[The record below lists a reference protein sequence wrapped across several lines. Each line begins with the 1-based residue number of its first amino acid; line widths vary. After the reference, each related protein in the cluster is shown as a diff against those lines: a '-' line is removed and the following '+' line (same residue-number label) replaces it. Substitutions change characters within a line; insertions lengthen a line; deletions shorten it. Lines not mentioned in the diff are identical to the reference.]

1 MNERRKFDRAFKIET
16 VKLITEQGRT
26 VSSVANEIG
35 IHENTIY
42 KWLRQLHAD
51 PENAFPGS
59 GNLKPEE
66 DEIRRMK
73 RRMTEL
79 EEENA
84 ILKKAMAIF
93 TKPSR

>member
-1 MNERRKFDRAFKIET
+1 MSERRQFDRAFKIET
-16 VKLITEQGRT
+16 VKLVTEQGRT
-26 VSSVANEIG
+26 VPSVAREIG
-35 IHENTIY
+35 VHDNTVY
-42 KWLRQLHAD
+42 KWIKEQQAD
-51 PENAFPGS
+51 PENAFPGC

-66 DEIRRMK
+66 DEIRRIK
-73 RRMTEL
+73 RRMADL

>member
-16 VKLITEQGRT
+16 VKLITEQDRT

-35 IHENTIY
+35 VHENTIY

-73 RRMTEL
+73 RRMNEL

>member
-16 VKLITEQGRT
+16 VKLITEQSHT

-35 IHENTIY
+35 VHENTIY
-42 KWLRQLHAD
+42 KWLRQLHVD

-66 DEIRRMK
+66 DEIRRIK
-73 RRMTEL
+73 RRMAEL
-79 EEENA
+79 EEENV

>member
-16 VKLITEQGRT
+16 VKLITEQSHT

-35 IHENTIY
+35 LHENTIY
-42 KWLRQLHAD
+42 KCLRQLHVD

-73 RRMTEL
+73 RRMVEL

-84 ILKKAMAIF
+84 ILKKDMA
-93 TKPSR
+93 